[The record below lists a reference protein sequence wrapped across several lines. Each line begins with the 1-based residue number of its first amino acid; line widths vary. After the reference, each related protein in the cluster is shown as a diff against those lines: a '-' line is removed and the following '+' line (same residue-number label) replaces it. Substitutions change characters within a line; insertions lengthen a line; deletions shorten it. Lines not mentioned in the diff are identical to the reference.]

1 MHTTF
6 YEHFFVL
13 TVDFRLDGEPMRL
26 QGIAQQLLKLT
37 CVQKGLAFTQATL
50 LSAVTEACVKHGAF
64 HVPRMRCGETAIFE
78 VDFMSNKALH
88 AFLSAL
94 DNGQFES
101 SLSHLLTKKIN
112 SVATTVSAPSTAN
125 AADFSIISNLFL
137 LMFNSKG
144 GSSKLREPEMVHAN
158 LANYQQCFKI
168 VQEGELFNYGALF
181 RSFDQ
186 QAGQGIRLFSHTAG
200 KAFFISWKR
209 SYSL

>member
-1 MHTTF
+1 M
-6 YEHFFVL
+6 
-13 TVDFRLDGEPMRL
+13 DGEPMQL

-37 CVQKGLAFTQATL
+37 CSQKGLAFSQATL

-64 HVPRMRCGETAIFE
+64 HVPRMRCGELAIFE
-78 VDFMSNKALH
+78 VDFMSSKSLH

-112 SVATTVSAPSTAN
+112 GVATVSAPSTADT
-125 AADFSIISNLFL
+125 ADFSIISNLFL

-144 GSSKLREPEMVHAN
+144 GSSKLREPEVVHTT
-158 LANYQQCFKI
+158 LANHQQCFKT

-186 QAGQGIRLFSHTAG
+186 RAEQGIRLFSRTAG
-200 KAFFISWKR
+200 ETSFIGWRRLFCNKVETR
-209 SYSL
+209 SEAANIHREFWS